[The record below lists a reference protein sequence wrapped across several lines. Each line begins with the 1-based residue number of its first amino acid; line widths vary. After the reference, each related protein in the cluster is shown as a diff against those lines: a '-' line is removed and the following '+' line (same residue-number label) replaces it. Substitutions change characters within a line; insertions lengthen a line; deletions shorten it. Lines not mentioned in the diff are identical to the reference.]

1 VYDSFFKLGGH
12 SLLAAQVVSQVRET
26 LQVELPLRL
35 MFETPTLADSAV
47 AIVRTRES
55 GQQLNQRKLKP
66 ASREAHR
73 VKLSLLDQ
81 DIQDS

>member
-1 VYDSFFKLGGH
+1 
-12 SLLAAQVVSQVRET
+12 
-26 LQVELPLRL
+26 